1 MLVKSLDRSGVA
13 RPHDGC
19 RSIQAAPHEPSPH
32 QEIRWWRRRQSPS
45 GNYPQMKPSR
55 LDFFRLDHDSEYNYE
70 MIVMLRAWLSSKL
83 YLLRTNWYFKERS
96 VFVIFSRQVDFEQ
109 SSFVEVNNWIG
120 NNDVRVLL
128 IFETDAVKRF
138 TLFRLTVRYFAHG
151 GFFHCRWVLKCGAAE
166 ECFQSTIKS
175 FLSSF
180 CGVAHTGRNH
190 TNDLICALLFCVI
203 FCLAKHSLHEFPL
216 N

>member
-1 MLVKSLDRSGVA
+1 MMDAGPFRPRPTNHHPTKRSAGGVEDNHRPAIIRRWSHHGRTFFVSTTIPSTITRWLWCCVRGWVVNYTCWGQIGILRKRVFLSFFLDRCTSLRG
-13 RPHDGC
+13 
-19 RSIQAAPHEPSPH
+19 
-32 QEIRWWRRRQSPS
+32 
-45 GNYPQMKPSR
+45 SR
-55 LDFFRLDHDSEYNYE
+55 
-70 MIVMLRAWLSSKL
+70 A
-83 YLLRTNWYFKERS
+83 
-96 VFVIFSRQVDFEQ
+96 EQ

-120 NNDVRVLL
+120 NNDARVLL

-151 GFFHCRWVLKCGAAE
+151 GFFHCWWVLKCGAAE

-175 FLSSF
+175 FLSSLF

-190 TNDLICALLFCVI
+190 TNDSICAVLLFKSCVI

>member
-1 MLVKSLDRSGVA
+1 
-13 RPHDGC
+13 
-19 RSIQAAPHEPSPH
+19 
-32 QEIRWWRRRQSPS
+32 
-45 GNYPQMKPSR
+45 MKPSR
-55 LDFFRLDHDSEYNYE
+55 LDFFRPDHDSEYNYE

-120 NNDVRVLL
+120 NNDARVLL

-166 ECFQSTIKS
+166 ECFQSNQILFIFILRCGPHGKKS
-175 FLSSF
+175 TRMTQSALFFFSKAVSF
-180 CGVAHTGRNH
+180 FA
-190 TNDLICALLFCVI
+190 
-203 FCLAKHSLHEFPL
+203 
-216 N
+216 